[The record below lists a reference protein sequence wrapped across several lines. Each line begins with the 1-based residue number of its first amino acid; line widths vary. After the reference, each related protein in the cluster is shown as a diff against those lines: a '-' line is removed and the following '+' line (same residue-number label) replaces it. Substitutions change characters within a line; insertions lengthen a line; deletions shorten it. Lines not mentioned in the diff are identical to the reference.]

1 MKKKILAHLGIE
13 NAELQLQLC
22 CNCIITDTMEILV
35 AGTEGLGAQLFKT
48 TYSCSQFQLSLLKKT
63 HLIVEDTKVGKDK
76 SGQVRVLDSL
86 HVLSQGSKQVDA
98 FEIVTFTEQ
107 SVDFLYNLD
116 GLTIVEG
123 VMLVL

>member
-1 MKKKILAHLGIE
+1 
-13 NAELQLQLC
+13 
-22 CNCIITDTMEILV
+22 MEILV

-76 SGQVRVLDSL
+76 SCQVRVLDSL
-86 HVLSQGSKQVDA
+86 HVLSQSSKQVDA